1 MFFPSRP
8 VYHAISP
15 SAAPLWDIVSSASSE
30 TLIDVDVVKNFL
42 NLPVEDKSFDDEK
55 MTMVGVAQS
64 AIEEYCQMVLLDQ
77 TWVCT
82 MPGFAGDWINLIKR
96 PFRSVTKV
104 EYVDQDTGDIVTMP
118 TTDYSSGK
126 AHQKCGYVV
135 RADGVDWPTVATRLD
150 AVRITVQCGFE
161 SGAVPREV
169 LQAVLITTAA
179 IDRSRA
185 DDGAKDKSTNTIY
198 GLQNQTAPSMLPPEA
213 KALLA
218 PWKYRSLGVS

>member
-1 MFFPSRP
+1 MFFPQRSINYAMAP
-8 VYHAISP
+8 P
-15 SAAPLWDIVSSASSE
+15 AAPLWEMVSTASSE
-30 TLIDVDVVKNFL
+30 TLIDVDVVKTFL

-55 MTMVGVAQS
+55 MAMVGVAQS

-77 TWVCT
+77 VWMCSL
-82 MPGFAGDWINLIKR
+82 PDFAGDWINLIKR

-104 EYVDQDTGDIVTMP
+104 EYVDQDTGEITTLP
-118 TTDYSSGK
+118 TTSYGSGK
-126 AHQKCGYVV
+126 AAQKCGYVV
-135 RADGVDWPTVATRLD
+135 RADGVEWPDVAMRMD
-150 AVRITVQCGFE
+150 GVRITVACGFE
-161 SGAVPREV
+161 AGTVPREV

-198 GLQNQTAPSMLPPEA
+198 GLQNQTAPSILPPEA

-218 PWKYRSLGVS
+218 PWKYRSLGVM